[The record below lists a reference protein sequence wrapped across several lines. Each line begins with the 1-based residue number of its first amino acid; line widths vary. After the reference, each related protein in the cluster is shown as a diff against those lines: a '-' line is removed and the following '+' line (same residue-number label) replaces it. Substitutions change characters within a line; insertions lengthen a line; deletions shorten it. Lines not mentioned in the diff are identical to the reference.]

1 MSFGLINPADLGAPR
16 GWTNGVLAP
25 AGGRLLFVAGQSGW
39 RDADGPPPGFVAQFA
54 VALDRT
60 LAVLREA
67 GGLPTEVVRMT
78 IYVTDIAAYRAARK
92 ALGDVWRPRF
102 GSYYPAMALLEV
114 TGLVERGALVEIET
128 TAIIG
133 GR

>member
-1 MSFGLINPADLGAPR
+1 VSFGLINPADLGAPR

-39 RDADGPPPGFVAQFA
+39 RDADGPPPGFVAQFT